1 MGRLVLSFCQIPYL
15 RPLLLCIPQCIRC
28 TTSESCTVTDA
39 VGRTVHQMPVA
50 GQKGLT
56 AGCVAAVDHLID
68 PGFNP
73 RSAGLLGRCPATLVA
88 AERQHQNYP
97 DLRILPSQIQQ
108 FFRDQ
113 RIQTPV
119 RRLPRNSGHPAP
131 AEESD
136 VPAPAAR
143 WFSPPRQADGGGR

>member
-1 MGRLVLSFCQIPYL
+1 
-15 RPLLLCIPQCIRC
+15 
-28 TTSESCTVTDA
+28 
-39 VGRTVHQMPVA
+39 MPVA

-56 AGCVAAVDHLID
+56 AGGIAAVDHLID

-88 AERQHQNYP
+88 VERQHQDHP

-113 RIQTPV
+113 SIKPQRTAYPEITDTLLQ
-119 RRLPRNSGHPAP
+119 
-131 AEESD
+131 
-136 VPAPAAR
+136 
-143 WFSPPRQADGGGR
+143 